1 MTVVVADIKRTVSLR
16 INRLVAI
23 LEAAAAASTTA
34 ASITAAAADVE
45 RDSVHQSNT
54 ASSTSLSV
62 PTAGLNLLSSHPQY
76 HDVVRLFSR
85 WKQLPHN
92 NYHE

>member
-34 ASITAAAADVE
+34 ASTTATTANADQ
-45 RDSVHQSNT
+45 DSKHQSNA
-54 ASSTSLSV
+54 ASSTLL
-62 PTAGLNLLSSHPQY
+62 PDLTAGLNLLSSHPQY
-76 HDVVRLFSR
+76 HDLVCLFIR

-92 NYHE
+92 NYH